1 MGILSN
7 VQSNKLRFHSSR
19 IDIEFQSYRNVHL
32 NEEVLCSSFLFT
44 FALWKMFKNFVSNR
58 KFSLYRYIYVL
69 LCDILCSVWA
79 FYKTRSEEIKN
90 WTYRIHWTHS
100 ALSSTILCYPSAAYL
115 TKLSTKCVC
124 ISVCFHSI
132 ILLGYAIGTHET
144 LSPIYW
150 WEPIYWNWVW
160 WPSTH
165 VCHVPQQPWRV
176 QYTIFTARNK
186 FTLHP
191 AFHYQTE
198 NFTIVHEFFNC
209 VIVVCRRA
217 FCLPWQ
223 ALRFA
228 LINIMIIIMIK

>member
-90 WTYRIHWTHS
+90 WTHRIHWTHS
-100 ALSSTILCYPSAAYL
+100 AFDFVLPKRCLSYETEYKMCMHICLFPFNY
-115 TKLSTKCVC
+115 
-124 ISVCFHSI
+124 I
-132 ILLGYAIGTHET
+132 IG
-144 LSPIYW
+144 
-150 WEPIYWNWVW
+150 
-160 WPSTH
+160 
-165 VCHVPQQPWRV
+165 VCHWDAWDIVTNLLMRANLLKLGLVTFDACMPRASATMTG
-176 QYTIFTARNK
+176 TI
-186 FTLHP
+186 
-191 AFHYQTE
+191 Y
-198 NFTIVHEFFNC
+198 NFYSPE
-209 VIVVCRRA
+209 
-217 FCLPWQ
+217 
-223 ALRFA
+223 
-228 LINIMIIIMIK
+228 